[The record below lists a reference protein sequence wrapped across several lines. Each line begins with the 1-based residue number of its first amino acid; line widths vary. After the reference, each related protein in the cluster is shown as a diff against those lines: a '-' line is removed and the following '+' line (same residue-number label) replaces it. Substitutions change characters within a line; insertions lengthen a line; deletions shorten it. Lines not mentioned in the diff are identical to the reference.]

1 MFETNEEIVQKLKQT
16 ICDYYM
22 GYIKQKI
29 NGGKENEI
37 SNQIMQFLDAQ
48 MDTGNS
54 TINKEDIIRILM
66 AVLFED
72 NPNPSDE
79 EIEHSRIPY
88 CFPSV
93 SEIKIEDGGAAYLTE
108 KHETLFNGIEEKS
121 CYLYVSPDYYNKNIE
136 NIENNIRILEKGFSR
151 QDLKGFEEKFE
162 RDLSLKQYELESAKV
177 YESASKQIELKK
189 QKFNNISQKM
199 INEYGKKYD
208 EIMEKDLE
216 QEKKH
221 EGIYKLFE
229 ETKAYDEKN
238 RQAVS
243 RLNSEYEQLS
253 NNFQGKV
260 QDVKTIHAQM
270 QNLHLFDKNRYFE
283 DMKSDITPELRELYR
298 KRYLLNSYRTLHN
311 EQIFSGKPNVF
322 ASFFENFSKHL
333 NKNNMPLALGPHFER
348 DFPSEINENIN
359 QEATNKN
366 LVKAL
371 AGYYSNASGEYN
383 EEYENTLVQYFKEH
397 YNELMQNNENG
408 FLLEFSKEYEA
419 ENTENVK
426 TSDLF
431 KIAEQFG
438 INTQNYQNNFG
449 ANLIVKD
456 ELIYEKNTNGL
467 NIIYATDKAVN
478 GIVNDLYGEALY
490 HSHLAKEN
498 AQKANLAANLRAEFI
513 TYANNNDIN
522 LGNTKNLNT
531 QKRYIKKKH
540 KAESKIIDFRQESC

>member
-1 MFETNEEIVQKLKQT
+1 MFETNEEMVQKLKQT

-22 GYIKQKI
+22 GYVKQKI

-54 TINKEDIIRILM
+54 TIHKEDITRILVS
-66 AVLFED
+66 VLFED

-79 EIEHSRIPY
+79 EIEHSKIPY

-108 KHETLFNGIEEKS
+108 KRETLFNGIEEKS

-136 NIENNIRILEKGFSR
+136 NIEADIKRLEKGFSR

-162 RDLSLKQYELESAKV
+162 KDLSLKQYELESAKV

-208 EIMEKDLE
+208 EIIGKDLS
-216 QEKKH
+216 QEEKH
-221 EGIYKLFE
+221 EGIYKLFQ

-238 RQAVS
+238 RQAIS

-260 QDVKTIHAQM
+260 QDVKTIHSQM

-283 DMKSDITPELRELYR
+283 DMKSDVTPELRDLYR
-298 KRYLLNSYRTLHN
+298 KRYLLNSYRKAHN

-322 ASFFENFSKHL
+322 ASFVETFSKRL
-333 NKNNMPLALGPHFER
+333 GKNNIPLALGPHFER
-348 DFPSEINENIN
+348 DLPNNTNEN
-359 QEATNKN
+359 QEATDKN

-371 AGYYSNASGEYN
+371 AGYYSNATREYN

-408 FLLEFSKEYEA
+408 FLSAFSKEYET
-419 ENTENVK
+419 ESNENVK
-426 TSDLF
+426 VSDLF
-431 KIAEQFG
+431 KIANQFG
-438 INTQNYQNNFG
+438 INTQGYENNFG
-449 ANLIVKD
+449 SNLVIKD
-456 ELIYEKNTNGL
+456 ELIYEENSNGL
-467 NIIYATDKAVN
+467 NIIYATDKAIN

-490 HSHLAKEN
+490 HGHLAKEN
-498 AQKANLAANLRAEFI
+498 GLKANLATNLRSEFMA
-513 TYANNNDIN
+513 YANKNNIN
-522 LGNTKNLNT
+522 LSEAKKLNT
-531 QKRYIKKKH
+531 QSRYIKKKQ
-540 KAESKIIDFRQESC
+540 KAENKIIDFRQESC